1 MNEDKLFEKLDEITK
16 LLETMNLFL
25 QEKLT
30 YMEDVDSA
38 LLRVGMVGDDVM
50 TDRELWDKEGSLDG

>member
-38 LLRVGMVGDDVM
+38 LLRVSATAHIIPEED
-50 TDRELWDKEGSLDG
+50 LWGGEGSLDG